1 MRLGERE
8 EDSEKVRITDEVYV
22 VGGGVTNAFGL
33 SDDPDCHIYLVD
45 GGDELA
51 LIDCGMAS
59 GDSLERILGNV
70 RAEGLDPEKITKVI
84 VTHYHMDHAGGAARF
99 RERLGVEVVA
109 PADAAPALRTGDER
123 AVALDVA
130 KAAGFYAADYHF
142 QPVEVAREVRE
153 GDRIPVGNLELE
165 VFETPGHCDG
175 HVSLL
180 LRGRERRYLF
190 AGDAV
195 FSGGRVVLQNI
206 HDCSIQKSAATIAK
220 LAQLE
225 FDALL
230 PGHAAICLEGGMRH
244 VATAN
249 AACQSLFVPKN
260 LVG

>member
-45 GGDELA
+45 GGDELG

-59 GDSLERILGNV
+59 GDSLERVLGNV

-109 PADAAPALRTGDER
+109 PADAAPALRTGDEI

-142 QPVEVAREVRE
+142 QPVEVTREVRE
-153 GDRIPVGNLELE
+153 GDRIRVGKLELE
-165 VFETPGHCDG
+165 VIETPGHCDG

-206 HDCSIQKSAATIAK
+206 HDCSIQKSAASIAK

-230 PGHAAICLEGGMRH
+230 PGHAAICLDGGMRH
-244 VATAN
+244 VAIAH
-249 AACQSLFVPKN
+249 AACQGLFGPKN
-260 LVG
+260 LVS

>member
-1 MRLGERE
+1 
-8 EDSEKVRITDEVYV
+8 VRITDEVYL
-22 VGGGVTNAFGL
+22 VGGGVANAFGL
-33 SDDPDCHIYLVD
+33 SDDPDCHVYLVD
-45 GGDELA
+45 GGNELA

-59 GDSLERILGNV
+59 GNSMERILGNV
-70 RAEGLDPEKITKVI
+70 AADALEPEKIRKII
-84 VTHYHMDHAGGAARF
+84 VTHYHMDHAGGAAHF
-99 RERLGVEVVA
+99 RQRLGVEVVA

-130 KAAGFYAADYHF
+130 KAAGFYAADYRF
-142 QPVEVAREVRE
+142 EPVEVGQEVRE
-153 GDRIPVGNLELE
+153 GDRIPVGGLELE

-206 HDCSIQKSAATIAK
+206 HDCSIQKSAESIAK
-220 LAQLE
+220 LARLE

-230 PGHAAICLEGGMRH
+230 PGHAAICLDGGMRH
-244 VATAN
+244 VAIAN
-249 AACQSLFVPKN
+249 RACQSLFVPKN

>member
-8 EDSEKVRITDEVYV
+8 EDSEKVRITDEVYL

-45 GGDELA
+45 GGDEVA

-70 RAEGLDPEKITKVI
+70 RTEGLDPEKISKVI

-142 QPVEVAREVRE
+142 QPVEVAREVNE
-153 GDRIPVGNLELE
+153 GDRIPVGKLELE
-165 VFETPGHCDG
+165 VIETPGHCDG
-175 HVSLL
+175 HISLL

-206 HDCSIQKSAATIAK
+206 HDCSIQKSAASIAK
-220 LAQLE
+220 LARLE

-244 VATAN
+244 VAAAN

-260 LVG
+260 LVS

>member
-1 MRLGERE
+1 
-8 EDSEKVRITDEVYV
+8 VRISDEVYL

-45 GGDELA
+45 GGGELA
-51 LIDCGMAS
+51 LIDCGMAAD
-59 GDSLERILGNV
+59 DSMERILGNV
-70 RAEGLDPEKITKVI
+70 RAEGLDSGKITKVI
-84 VTHYHMDHAGGAARF
+84 VTHYHMDHAGGAAQF

-109 PADAAPALRTGDER
+109 PVDAAPALRTGDER

-130 KAAGFYAADYHF
+130 KAAGFYAADYRF
-142 QPVEVAREVRE
+142 EPVEVAHEVRE

-175 HVSLL
+175 HVSLF

-206 HDCSIQKSAATIAK
+206 HDCSIQKSAASIAK

-230 PGHAAICLEGGMRH
+230 PGHAAISLQGGMRH
-244 VATAN
+244 VAIAN

>member
-1 MRLGERE
+1 
-8 EDSEKVRITDEVYV
+8 VRISDEVYL

-51 LIDCGMAS
+51 LIDCGMAAGNS
-59 GDSLERILGNV
+59 MDRILGNV
-70 RAEGLDPEKITKVI
+70 RAEGLDPGKITTVI
-84 VTHYHMDHAGGAARF
+84 VTHYHMDHAGGAAQF

-109 PADAAPALRTGDER
+109 PVDAAAALRSGDER

-130 KAAGFYAADYHF
+130 KAAGFYAVDSRF
-142 QPVEVAREVRE
+142 EPVEVAHEVRE
-153 GDRIPVGNLELE
+153 GDRVPVGGLELE

-206 HDCSIQKSAATIAK
+206 HDCSIQKSAASIAK
-220 LAQLE
+220 LARLE

-230 PGHAAICLEGGMRH
+230 PGHATICLDGGMRH
-244 VATAN
+244 VSIAN

>member
-1 MRLGERE
+1 
-8 EDSEKVRITDEVYV
+8 VRITDEVYV

-33 SDDPDCHIYLVD
+33 SDDPDCHVYLVN
-45 GGDELA
+45 GGDEMA

-59 GDSLERILGNV
+59 GNSLDRILGNV
-70 RAEGLDPEKITKVI
+70 RAESLDPEKITKIV

-99 RERLGVEVVA
+99 HKRLGVEVVA
-109 PADAAPALRTGDER
+109 AADAAPALRAGDER

-130 KAAGFYAADYHF
+130 KAAGFYAADYRF
-142 QPVEVAREVRE
+142 EPVEVGQEVRE
-153 GDRIPVGNLELE
+153 GDRIPVGRFELA
-165 VFETPGHCDG
+165 VVETPGHCDG

-180 LRGRERRYLF
+180 LEGRERRYLF

-206 HDCSIQKSAATIAK
+206 HDCSIQKSAESIAK
-220 LAQLE
+220 LARLE

-230 PGHAAICLEGGMRH
+230 PGHAAICLENGMRH
-244 VATAN
+244 VAIAN